1 MSVASYV
8 GRTSD
13 LLVMH
18 GTFPDKGEQLVSQT
32 LCLPSTGGYLCTG
45 AQKLAQRVLLV
56 LLTKKG
62 SMRFDPEYGTVFMIL
77 AESGAWRT
85 VADVEQG
92 FYGAKLDLMRQLRA
106 VETTSDPADERISD
120 LALLSVSIAPGMVK
134 LTIQM
139 ITLAGNSYKFIGP
152 IPVITH

>member
-1 MSVASYV
+1 MSITAYV

-13 LLVMH
+13 LLALH
-18 GTFPDKGEQLVSQT
+18 GTFPDQGEQLVEHT
-32 LCLPSTGGYLCTG
+32 LCPAGTGGFLCTG

-62 SMRFDPEYGTVFMIL
+62 SMRFDQEYGTVFMLL

-106 VETTSDPADERISD
+106 VELTTDPTDERISD
-120 LALLSVSIAPGMVK
+120 LALLGVTIGPGFVK

-139 ITLAGNSYKFIGP
+139 VTLAGTSYKFIGP
-152 IPVITH
+152 IPVTTH